1 MKLLN
6 DVKALAAT
14 LTLADVRPEIRAMKW
29 GMMVKVQNSK
39 VNYYSRLYQAGPLDE
54 QIGDHN
60 APPEEIRYLAEL
72 AVALGD

>member
-14 LTLADVRPEIRAMKW
+14 LTLADVRPEIRAMRW
-29 GMMVKVQNSK
+29 GMMVKVQRSK
-39 VNYYSRLYQAGPLDE
+39 INYYSRLYLSGPLDD

>member
-1 MKLLN
+1 MKLMN
-6 DVKALAAT
+6 DVKALAET
-14 LTLADVRPEIRAMKW
+14 LTLSDVRPEIREMRW

-39 VNYYSRLYQAGPLDE
+39 INYYARLYQAGPLDD

>member
-6 DVKALAAT
+6 DIAALAAT

-29 GMMVKVQNSK
+29 GMMVKVQRSK
-39 VNYYSRLYQAGPLDE
+39 INYYATLYQAGPLNE